1 MRGGARNEGREETD
15 RPLSSSESSH
25 SRGLVAAGREGGG
38 REERGVISSRKPPL
52 PPGVRESRRDHDK
65 QQQQQQQQKECQ
77 QTKSVETV
85 LLKEEAGREEVRE
98 GGRSH
103 QLSEDTTRRY
113 VAQMKARGH
122 KRASSAPI
130 PYQPPAPPPPSSSD
144 LPLAPHIEVREATED
159 NRTTHVERV
168 REREEPE
175 VVVPYLSP
183 VVLRKE
189 LETIISQDGG
199 DILSREELA
208 TSSPSVYWNLVWYF
222 SRLQLPTYLPL
233 LTLWNFTRTHRE
245 LRKQSVQMKVDL
257 MWDKRYPGTP
267 DPLYLMW
274 LGKVPRVMQLPS
286 SPGLTRSDSATQL
299 QSLVAKTQWGQLT
312 SVLHSL
318 LEDRQSTPPSDSQ
331 GTPPPAELKP
341 RPHRSVYRETLFF
354 KAAIMGSINVDQ
366 FDQEFRQA
374 VQRLPRPL
382 TALLTSDDLP
392 PSPRARHCRTDFGS
406 LQVT

>member
-1 MRGGARNEGREETD
+1 MPYSEEEGGKSNKKPHSSIAEEEEGEGGREEEDTADGGQEDRVSGKRDKFKEPGVWTMSLDRRNPLSPQKKRVEVNDSLAENGERETQFGSDHVPSTDPTPRRMRGGARNEGREETD

-38 REERGVISSRKPPL
+38 REERGVVSSRKPPL

-159 NRTTHVERV
+159 NRTTHVEV
-168 REREEPE
+168 YAYTVQVLCFNYETRE
-175 VVVPYLSP
+175 
-183 VVLRKE
+183 
-189 LETIISQDGG
+189 
-199 DILSREELA
+199 
-208 TSSPSVYWNLVWYF
+208 
-222 SRLQLPTYLPL
+222 
-233 LTLWNFTRTHRE
+233 
-245 LRKQSVQMKVDL
+245 
-257 MWDKRYPGTP
+257 
-267 DPLYLMW
+267 
-274 LGKVPRVMQLPS
+274 
-286 SPGLTRSDSATQL
+286 
-299 QSLVAKTQWGQLT
+299 
-312 SVLHSL
+312 
-318 LEDRQSTPPSDSQ
+318 
-331 GTPPPAELKP
+331 
-341 RPHRSVYRETLFF
+341 
-354 KAAIMGSINVDQ
+354 SIC
-366 FDQEFRQA
+366 A
-374 VQRLPRPL
+374 
-382 TALLTSDDLP
+382 
-392 PSPRARHCRTDFGS
+392 
-406 LQVT
+406 